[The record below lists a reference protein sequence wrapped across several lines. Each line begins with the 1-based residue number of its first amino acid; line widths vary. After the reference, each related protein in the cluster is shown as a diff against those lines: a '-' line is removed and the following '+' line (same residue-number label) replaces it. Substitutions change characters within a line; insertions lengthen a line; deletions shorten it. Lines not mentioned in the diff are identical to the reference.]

1 MATVKRNSRPAK
13 ETTLRHLWLAG
24 LGLVAIA
31 RREGFD
37 AAGRAV
43 EGADRLQRRASR
55 FVAQARQNVRAQLDG
70 VRGQVEPQV
79 LKFSAEVERRL
90 APVLDKLG
98 LAPKAQRPARKGKKG
113 KAQPRKAAKPA
124 KPAARRG
131 ARKPAARRGARKA

>member
-1 MATVKRNSRPAK
+1 MATVKRKSRPAK

-31 RREGFD
+31 RREGFN

-43 EGADRLQRRASR
+43 ERADRLQRRATR
-55 FVAQARQNVRAQLDG
+55 FVAQARQNARAQLDG

-79 LKFSAEVERRL
+79 LKFSAQVERRL

-98 LAPKAQRPARKGKKG
+98 LSPKPQRAARKGKG
-113 KAQPRKAAKPA
+113 KTQARKAAKPA
-124 KPAARRG
+124 RRG
-131 ARKPAARRGARKA
+131 VRKPAARRGARKA